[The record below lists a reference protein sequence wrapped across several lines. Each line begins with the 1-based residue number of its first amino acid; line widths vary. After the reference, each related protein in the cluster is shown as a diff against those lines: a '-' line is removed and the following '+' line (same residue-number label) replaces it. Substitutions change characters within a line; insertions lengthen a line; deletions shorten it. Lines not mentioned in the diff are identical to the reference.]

1 MKMKYVTL
9 STAEKDPDVA
19 LHELE
24 KKVAELLHKEYAI
37 FSKRKHAA
45 RYPGNIEICDIKPDT
60 GWEPLGGH
68 QLTYDSTQMVWHASQ
83 AMINKGEKD

>member
-1 MKMKYVTL
+1 MEYVIL
-9 STAEKDPDVA
+9 SAAEKDPDIA
-19 LHELE
+19 LHDLE
-24 KKVAELLHKEYAI
+24 RKVKELLNKEYAI

-68 QLTYDSTQMVWHASQ
+68 LLVYNQDERLWHASQ
-83 AMINKGEKD
+83 AMINKGEND